1 MVSHTRRLLDR
12 NTPEAASVQPV
23 SVVEVLKDAGFDIK
37 PGDNASK
44 GIKHKLK
51 HDGMFYWPPTSVEN
65 MHIPPAV
72 KHALV
77 ETATA
82 IILARSPAFKKDA
95 VLQEFLDRYK
105 DGIPIAD
112 ACNDC
117 YSGSGERNLYNDLAK
132 NWLKRIEAAADTRM
146 VRAAPS
152 AAI

>member
-1 MVSHTRRLLDR
+1 MVSHTGRLLNR

-51 HDGMFYWPPTSVEN
+51 HYGMFYWPPTSVEN

-82 IILARSPAFKKDA
+82 IILVRSPAFKKDA
-95 VLQEFLDRYK
+95 VLQESLNRYQ
-105 DGIPIAD
+105 DGRAIAA
-112 ACNDC
+112 ACNHC
-117 YSGSGERNLYNDLAK
+117 YSGGGEMDIYLELAQ
-132 NWLKRIEAAADTRM
+132 NWFKRIEAAADTRM

-152 AAI
+152 AAV